1 MIIIIIMCITI
12 QYVVLSHDEINN
24 GVTME
29 AMLCTREGTN
39 DHFFHL
45 SEQFKS
51 RRQKDIEPQ
60 QILLFCEDRPPCVP
74 THGQYKNSVL
84 LFCES

>member
-1 MIIIIIMCITI
+1 MIIIIMCITI

-51 RRQKDIEPQ
+51 KRQNIEPQ
-60 QILLFCEDRPPCVP
+60 
-74 THGQYKNSVL
+74 QYKNSVL

>member
-51 RRQKDIEPQ
+51 KKNIRQKDIEPQ
-60 QILLFCEDRPPCVP
+60 
-74 THGQYKNSVL
+74 QYKNSVL

>member
-12 QYVVLSHDEINN
+12 QYVVLSHDEIND

-29 AMLCTREGTN
+29 AMLCCTREGTN

-51 RRQKDIEPQ
+51 IRQNIDTSTVQEQCTI
-60 QILLFCEDRPPCVP
+60 IL
-74 THGQYKNSVL
+74 
-84 LFCES
+84 